1 MQIVKLFDATEIF
14 MLAASVLFVVTLA
27 LVF

>member
-1 MQIVKLFDATEIF
+1 MRIVTLFDATEIF
-14 MLAASVLFVVTLA
+14 MLAASVLFVVALA

>member
-14 MLAASVLFVVTLA
+14 MLVASVLFVVALA
-27 LVF
+27 FVF

>member
-14 MLAASVLFVVTLA
+14 MLAASVLFVVA
-27 LVF
+27 FAFVF